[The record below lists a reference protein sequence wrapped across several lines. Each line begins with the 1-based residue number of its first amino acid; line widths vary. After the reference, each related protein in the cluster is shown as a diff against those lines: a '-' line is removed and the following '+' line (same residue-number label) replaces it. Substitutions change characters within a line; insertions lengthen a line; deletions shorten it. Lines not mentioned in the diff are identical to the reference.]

1 MSRET
6 LNLCPNRDAHAI
18 EATLEWEDLEVAAK
32 ARQWIEDMK
41 ARMNAKEKCDG
52 C

>member
-6 LNLCPNRDAHAI
+6 MNLHPSRQADAI
-18 EATLEWEDLEVAAK
+18 DPLLEWEDLETAAK

>member
-6 LNLCPNRDAHAI
+6 LNLHPSRQADAI
-18 EATLEWEDLEVAAK
+18 EPLLDWEDLETAAK

-41 ARMNAKEKCDG
+41 SRMNAKEKCDG